1 MLYDRSLLLLVYKK
15 VIYLVIDSFTTF
27 LIIVMFGC
35 HTLTSFRGT
44 SPQGEAWYTL
54 FVHVCNI
61 PSANSVYLAPPSK
74 EMPRDEASHT
84 YDVVVIDC
92 LVTLLQEPGRIWPGK
107 KMPGRMGGKRVT
119 VPSLKVLL

>member
-1 MLYDRSLLLLVYKK
+1 MFFLSKLSTSMLLNLYPMYYASNSLVPRP
-15 VIYLVIDSFTTF
+15 FPP
-27 LIIVMFGC
+27 M
-35 HTLTSFRGT
+35 
-44 SPQGEAWYTL
+44 QGEIWYTL

-61 PSANSVYLAPPSK
+61 PSANSVYLAPPPK

-84 YDVVVIDC
+84 YDVVVIDR